1 MIKFIEI
8 YDWLKKIKIIQI
20 RNNSGVITIGS
31 IDIKRVIM
39 KYYEQLYKI
48 IFINSKWSNCLKDTN
63 YQCPL
68 SEK

>member
-20 RNNSGVITIGS
+20 RNNSGVITIGP

-48 IFINSKWSNCLKDTN
+48 IFINSVKVVKLLKR
-63 YQCPL
+63 Y
-68 SEK
+68 

>member
-48 IFINSKWSNCLKDTN
+48 IFINSVKVIKLLKR
-63 YQCPL
+63 Y
-68 SEK
+68 

>member
-31 IDIKRVIM
+31 INIKRVIM

-48 IFINSKWSNCLKDTN
+48 IFINSVKVVKLLKR
-63 YQCPL
+63 Y
-68 SEK
+68 

>member
-20 RNNSGVITIGS
+20 RNNSGVITIGP

-48 IFINSKWSNCLKDTN
+48 IFINSVKVIKLLKR
-63 YQCPL
+63 Y
-68 SEK
+68 

>member
-48 IFINSKWSNCLKDTN
+48 IFINSVKVVKLLKR
-63 YQCPL
+63 Y
-68 SEK
+68 